1 MNLPVVYV
9 CCANSPTQVHLP
21 ALSREM
27 QRIRQIFIKPNR
39 NGQLLFDSPGHD
51 TSPEVLFDNLNLYG
65 SDLVLFHFSGH
76 AGEAELFLSDGKFEK
91 GHFLQLLSGLTPKVV
106 VLNGCCTLG
115 HVDALLNST
124 RASVSAVIATNSK
137 VRDIDA
143 AEFSAAFYGA
153 LLGGRRL
160 QSAFEGALG
169 AVRVTATASDAEAWG
184 GLDTGQ
190 GPDDEAPW
198 RLFYRKTDPGILNW
212 VFPVGGVVPTS
223 EEETR
228 LQTELLAVVEEKKA
242 IADQL
247 RVFDFFPA
255 GTVLPAD
262 LQAQK
267 AALALNLQLR
277 TDREAGLRR
286 SLEALRARQRR
297 EAEAPQVLSRLREI
311 DHFPQLQEL
320 EQLRPQLSGAAA
332 FLLAGTDWCGLDIL
346 QNRVLH
352 RLGIFGKEHKLMAV
366 ECGKS
371 GTQSPVLGLDDLW
384 GLVRQAD
391 PSLLPGSDLFDE
403 LYDRFFASQH
413 LVLILKNLPGLP
425 TEPTLDLLEAAWQ
438 TCRDAL
444 QSRAAANPAHPASNR
459 LVLLV
464 TDEVP
469 VGTDSESLVS
479 SRSDRYRNRFQAA
492 GQFHP
497 LSGVQPL
504 SRADLETWGKRSD
517 FFAPVKYQEF
527 DKHRNYLL
535 PTILKFCVDTQQT
548 ELFEKNFPSRKLLSA
563 QRP

>member
-1 MNLPVVYV
+1 M
-9 CCANSPTQVHLP
+9 
-21 ALSREM
+21 
-27 QRIRQIFIKPNR
+27 
-39 NGQLLFDSPGHD
+39 
-51 TSPEVLFDNLNLYG
+51 
-65 SDLVLFHFSGH
+65 
-76 AGEAELFLSDGKFEK
+76 FLSDGKFEK

-115 HVDALLNST
+115 HVDALLKST

-143 AEFSAAFYGA
+143 AEFSSAFYGA
-153 LLGGRRL
+153 LLSGRPL
-160 QSAFEGALG
+160 QAAFEGALG
-169 AVRVTATASDAEAWG
+169 AVRVTATATDAEAWG

-190 GPDDEAPW
+190 GSDDEAPW

-212 VFPVGGVVPTS
+212 VFPVGGVVTTS

-228 LQTELLAVVEEKKA
+228 LQTDLLAVVEEKKA
-242 IADQL
+242 IAQEQQI
-247 RVFDFFPA
+247 FEFIPA
-255 GTVLPAD
+255 GTVLPPN
-262 LQAQK
+262 LQQQK
-267 AALALNLQLR
+267 EALALRLQTR
-277 TDREAGLRR
+277 TDGETELRHR
-286 SLEALRARQRR
+286 LEALHARQRR
-297 EAEAPQVLSRLREI
+297 EAEAPEVLSRLREI

-320 EQLRPQLSGAAA
+320 DQLRPQLSGAAA
-332 FLLAGTDWCGLDIL
+332 FVLAGTDWCGLDIL
-346 QNRVLH
+346 QNRLLR
-352 RLGIFGKEHKLMAV
+352 RLGIFGEEHKLLAV

-371 GTQSPVLGLDDLW
+371 STQSPVLGLDDLW
-384 GLVRQAD
+384 GLIRQAD

-403 LYDRFFASQH
+403 LYVRFFASQH

-425 TEPTLDLLEAAWQ
+425 AEPTLDLLEAAWQ

-444 QSRAAANPAHPASNR
+444 QRRATANPTHPASNR

-469 VGTDSESLVS
+469 VGTDSENLVTR
-479 SRSDRYRNRFQAA
+479 RSDRYRKRFRAT
-492 GQFHP
+492 GQFYP

-504 SRADLETWGKRSD
+504 SRAYLETWGQTSD
-517 FFAPVKYQEF
+517 YFAPVKYQEF
-527 DKHRNYLL
+527 DEHRNYLL